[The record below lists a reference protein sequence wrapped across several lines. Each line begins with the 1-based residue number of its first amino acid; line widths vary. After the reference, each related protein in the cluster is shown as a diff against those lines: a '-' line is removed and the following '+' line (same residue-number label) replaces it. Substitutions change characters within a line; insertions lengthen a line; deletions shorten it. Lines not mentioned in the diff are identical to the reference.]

1 MNNDLLNKSNLTNSI
16 NFMELPTEKLDEYIK
31 LLEEFMNKSEKEGKF
46 VEAELAKQRII
57 QLNKVKDKKN
67 LKDAKIRHLQEKEE
81 LELSQKEELNQFNME
96 MDKQFYDLSNKFQE
110 MQKQL
115 EQNHEDE
122 LKKFQVQMIYLLKR
136 NILIQYPFLRKMYL
150 VLSLLEI
157 ILVKVCMR
165 TPIVKVLEE
174 EY

>member
-115 EQNHEDE
+115 QQNHENE
-122 LKKFQVQMIYLLKR
+122 LKKFQENYENK
-136 NILIQYPFLRKMYL
+136 NINLNPKPTSDLIAANKKLDLFVKKKEYKNLFYIFLVIKMH
-150 VLSLLEI
+150 I
-157 ILVKVCMR
+157 
-165 TPIVKVLEE
+165 
-174 EY
+174 

>member
-122 LKKFQVQMIYLLKR
+122 LKKFQEDYEAKNSNLNPKPTSDLIAANKKLDLFVKKKEYKILFYILLV
-136 NILIQYPFLRKMYL
+136 IKMH
-150 VLSLLEI
+150 I
-157 ILVKVCMR
+157 
-165 TPIVKVLEE
+165 
-174 EY
+174 